1 MVEPMLE
8 DADMSFEVQE
18 AERVFDFVNLTFGA
32 FLSAYIGVQLAQST
46 PDFDKMLKIG
56 ALLIEIGFSGLSLR
70 SLGIA
75 LIRGISTIKFSLA
88 SFLALIAGG
97 TAYVLTCR
105 ELDYSMTVMGVIGV
119 AWLLAPL
126 IGVIPLISRRWIN
139 IYD

>member
-1 MVEPMLE
+1 MHE

-46 PDFDKMLKIG
+46 PDFDKMLRIG

-75 LIRGISTIKFSLA
+75 LIRGNSTVKFSL
-88 SFLALIAGG
+88 SSLLSLIAGG
-97 TAYVLTCR
+97 TAYVFTCQ
-105 ELDYSMTVMGVIGV
+105 ELGYSMTVMGVIGI
-119 AWLLAPL
+119 AWLAAPL
-126 IGVIPLISRRWIN
+126 IGVIPLISRRWIK